1 LEETMNNEPTT
12 PSVTDLSNL
21 SRGDEIE
28 ARRGSICYRG
38 RVKDIAAGLGMIWI
52 REDGHGGRRALPM
65 NDYSIHR
72 AASTP

>member
-1 LEETMNNEPTT
+1 MNNEPTT
-12 PSVTDLSNL
+12 APVTDLSNL

-52 REDGHGGRRALPM
+52 REHSHGGRRALPTD
-65 NDYSIHR
+65 DYSIHK
-72 AASTP
+72 ATPAP